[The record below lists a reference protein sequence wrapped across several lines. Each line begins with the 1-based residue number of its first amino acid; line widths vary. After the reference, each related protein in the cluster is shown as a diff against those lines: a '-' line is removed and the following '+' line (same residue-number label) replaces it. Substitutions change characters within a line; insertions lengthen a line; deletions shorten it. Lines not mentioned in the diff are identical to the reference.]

1 MPAAILRNTSHKSL
15 TPLKRILDAERF
27 KQLVMPH
34 YRRMFTA
41 AIRLTADTAD
51 AQDAVQ
57 DAVVRL
63 WQQQSRLE
71 DASNIEAY
79 AVKAAHNAAIDIVRR
94 RHPVTPLEGLAER
107 DTGHD
112 PSKDLDIK
120 DRVERV
126 MEIIEDLPEAQR
138 RVILMRDVDGLE
150 LEEIARDTGYS
161 NVNVRAL
168 LSRARAKIRKHFV
181 SI

>member
-1 MPAAILRNTSHKSL
+1 
-15 TPLKRILDAERF
+15 
-27 KQLVMPH
+27 
-34 YRRMFTA
+34 MFTA

-63 WQQQSRLE
+63 WQQQSKLE
-71 DASNIEAY
+71 KATNIEAY
-79 AVKAAHNAAIDIVRR
+79 AITAAHNAAVDIVRR
-94 RHPVTPLEGLAER
+94 RHPVASLEGIAER
-107 DTGHD
+107 DPGLD
-112 PSKDLDIK
+112 PSMALDIK

-168 LSRARAKIRKHFV
+168 LSRARAKIRKHFAN
-181 SI
+181 I